1 MYKLGEFTVARIILV
16 RTFSFAC
23 SGPVDYCWKVL
34 PVSEN
39 NTDLACSHLSTVVEC
54 SFPIIYYFKNSG
66 DFLLAIYVD
75 NVVSARQRNLEI
87 HIYDGNILSL
97 IFISVHL
104 FFNLQLLSV

>member
-1 MYKLGEFTVARIILV
+1 MYDLVEFIIV
-16 RTFSFAC
+16 KTFTLFQS

-34 PVSEN
+34 PITEN
-39 NTDLACSHLSTVVEC
+39 NTELLCSRPSTVVEC

-87 HIYDGNILSL
+87 HIYDGSIIFL
-97 IFISVHL
+97 I
-104 FFNLQLLSV
+104 